1 MAYVIKSEDPNFCGK
16 GIADVPFI
24 NGEGRTDSEWIATI
38 AKELGHEVVQ
48 EGKTAK

>member
-1 MAYVIKSEDPNFCGK
+1 MAYVIKSEDPTFCGK

-38 AKELGHEVVQ
+38 AKELGHEVEQ
-48 EGKTAK
+48 EGKPAK